1 MNNFAALGLVAIL
14 GLGAAFYMT
23 RQAPIKSVDLG
34 MVLDRTEFCLL
45 YTSDAAD
52 E

>member
-1 MNNFAALGLVAIL
+1 MSLTQALAALI
-14 GLGAAFYMT
+14 
-23 RQAPIKSVDLG
+23 VDTLPSADAREKARAG
-34 MVLDRTEFCLL
+34 FCLL

>member
-1 MNNFAALGLVAIL
+1 MKTTLRKDLNIAMEHPGAPEFEERAICHFLAALE
-14 GLGAAFYMT
+14 
-23 RQAPIKSVDLG
+23 R
-34 MVLDRTEFCLL
+34 CLL